1 MYDTPDSSDLAEKDN
16 SFKRKKQP
24 TKCQPSTTLLV
35 KKFENFCDYCY
46 LSYHRKTGARAAGND
61 LKEFMAVKQFAR
73 PPPTR

>member
-35 KKFENFCDYCY
+35 KKFENFCCCCMIIVIFRITEKPEQEQ
-46 LSYHRKTGARAAGND
+46 LGMT
-61 LKEFMAVKQFAR
+61 
-73 PPPTR
+73 